1 MNSLERNIERG
12 TDRAVAGRR
21 GRLALLALML
31 GYALL
36 LVGCSRIFPSS
47 GAYPLDFFPEM
58 HYQQSFK
65 IQEPPSLSAPADS
78 VPITGR
84 EVIYTMAVA
93 RELDSPF
100 PVIDA
105 TLIMGSELYRVNCAV
120 CHGTGGEGDGPM
132 RQRMKDSGYSRVPAD
147 LTSAGPTA
155 GKSDGEVFQIISQG
169 FAGAYGMPPE
179 SFLMPSYRKLLTSDE
194 RWMIIQYI
202 RDTFQK

>member
-1 MNSLERNIERG
+1 MNAPERNLGQRSGRG
-12 TDRAVAGRR
+12 VAGRR
-21 GRLALLALML
+21 GRLALLALMV

-65 IQEPPSLSAPADS
+65 IQEPPSLSAPSDS

-105 TLIMGSELYRVNCAV
+105 TLIKGSELYRVNCAV

-132 RQRMKDSGYSRVPAD
+132 RQRMTESGYRGFPAD
-147 LTSAGPTA
+147 LTSTGPTA
-155 GKSDGEVFQIISQG
+155 AKSDGEVFQIISQG
-169 FAGAYGMPPE
+169 FAGAYDMPPE
-179 SFLMPSYRKLLTSDE
+179 SFLMPPFRKLLTSDE

-202 RDTFQK
+202 RQTFQP